1 MDAKS
6 SFPKAAFV
14 SPFFAAFF
22 VYYQCLGR
30 RRLDTGA
37 ILSSSNLAA
46 PVDSE
51 YASLPGARLW
61 FGVLGG
67 AAMASNIEPA
77 GSAAVSCPELNGAG
91 APSCY
96 RVSVISGSLEV
107 SARLKN
113 ADDLELLMKVLDAN
127 KSLFTKT
134 EQLATDLVVKVTKTS
149 AKVDRSETRSCAK
162 ADRSETNTDRL
173 TEILTP

>member
-1 MDAKS
+1 M
-6 SFPKAAFV
+6 
-14 SPFFAAFF
+14 
-22 VYYQCLGR
+22 
-30 RRLDTGA
+30 
-37 ILSSSNLAA
+37 N
-46 PVDSE
+46 
-51 YASLPGARLW
+51 
-61 FGVLGG
+61 
-67 AAMASNIEPA
+67 SNIEPA
-77 GSAAVSCPELNGAG
+77 GNAAVSCPETNGAG

-113 ADDLELLMKVLDAN
+113 ADDLVLLMKVLDAN

-149 AKVDRSETRSCAK
+149 AKVDRSETRSCVK

>member
-1 MDAKS
+1 M
-6 SFPKAAFV
+6 
-14 SPFFAAFF
+14 
-22 VYYQCLGR
+22 
-30 RRLDTGA
+30 T
-37 ILSSSNLAA
+37 
-46 PVDSE
+46 
-51 YASLPGARLW
+51 
-61 FGVLGG
+61 
-67 AAMASNIEPA
+67 SNIEPA
-77 GSAAVSCPELNGAG
+77 GNAAVSCPETNGAG

-134 EQLATDLVVKVTKTS
+134 EQLATDLVVKVTKNSAKMDRSDTEAC
-149 AKVDRSETRSCAK
+149 AKVDRSG
-162 ADRSETNTDRL
+162 TNTNRL

>member
-1 MDAKS
+1 M
-6 SFPKAAFV
+6 
-14 SPFFAAFF
+14 
-22 VYYQCLGR
+22 
-30 RRLDTGA
+30 T
-37 ILSSSNLAA
+37 
-46 PVDSE
+46 
-51 YASLPGARLW
+51 
-61 FGVLGG
+61 
-67 AAMASNIEPA
+67 SNIEPA
-77 GSAAVSCPELNGAG
+77 GNAAASCPETNGAG

-113 ADDLELLMKVLDAN
+113 ADAN

-134 EQLATDLVVKVTKTS
+134 EQLATDLVVKVTKTP
-149 AKVDRSETRSCAK
+149 AKVDGSETRPCAK

>member
-1 MDAKS
+1 M
-6 SFPKAAFV
+6 
-14 SPFFAAFF
+14 
-22 VYYQCLGR
+22 
-30 RRLDTGA
+30 
-37 ILSSSNLAA
+37 AA
-46 PVDSE
+46 PVDRE
-51 YASLPGARLW
+51 YACPGLA
-61 FGVLGG
+61 FGLVCIGG
-67 AAMASNIEPA
+67 AAMTSNIEPA
-77 GSAAVSCPELNGAG
+77 GSAAVPCSELNGAG

-134 EQLATDLVVKVTKTS
+134 EQLATDLVVKVPKTS
-149 AKVDRSETRSCAK
+149 AKVDRSETRSCAN

>member
-1 MDAKS
+1 MA
-6 SFPKAAFV
+6 V
-14 SPFFAAFF
+14 E
-22 VYYQCLGR
+22 R
-30 RRLDTGA
+30 GA
-37 ILSSSNLAA
+37 MTNN
-46 PVDSE
+46 VD
-51 YASLPGARLW
+51 
-61 FGVLGG
+61 
-67 AAMASNIEPA
+67 PA
-77 GSAAVSCPELNGAG
+77 GSAAVSSPETNGAG
-91 APSCY
+91 GSPSCY
-96 RVSVISGSLEV
+96 RISVISGSLEV

-149 AKVDRSETRSCAK
+149 AKVDRSETRPCAK